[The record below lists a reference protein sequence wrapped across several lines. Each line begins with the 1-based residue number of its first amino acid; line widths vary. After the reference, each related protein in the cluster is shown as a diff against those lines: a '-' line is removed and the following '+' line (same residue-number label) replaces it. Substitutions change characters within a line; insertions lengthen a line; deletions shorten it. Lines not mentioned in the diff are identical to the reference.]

1 MVAVE
6 VVEFAEFVELV
17 ELAEL
22 VELRPET
29 GTRADSEM
37 GPQYMFDCEDVGEG
51 CGEYEEE
58 ENLGGLDEA
67 I

>member
-6 VVEFAEFVELV
+6 VIEFVEFVEVV

-22 VELRPET
+22 VELKPET
-29 GTRADSEM
+29 GTGADSET
-37 GPQYMFDCEDVGEG
+37 GFQYIFGWEEVGEG

-58 ENLGGLDEA
+58 
-67 I
+67 